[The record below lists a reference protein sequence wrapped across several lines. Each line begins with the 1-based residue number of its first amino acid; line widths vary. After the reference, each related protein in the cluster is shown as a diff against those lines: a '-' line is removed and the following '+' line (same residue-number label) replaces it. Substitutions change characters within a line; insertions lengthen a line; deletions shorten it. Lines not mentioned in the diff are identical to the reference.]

1 MIRISI
7 TCDRAGRGKT
17 LMSMK
22 LAKLLSENGFDV
34 TVLTEPTSD
43 SVLNYMLDIPFENF
57 MRIDRDVVIHDTNNT
72 KYNPN
77 IHVDYR
83 FNKKSTNNV

>member
-7 TCDRAGRGKT
+7 TCDRVGRGKT

-34 TVLTEPTSD
+34 TVLTEPASE
-43 SVLNYMLDIPFENF
+43 SVLNYMLDSPFENF
-57 MRIDRDVVIHDTNNT
+57 MRIDRDVVIHDTNGT

-77 IHVDYR
+77 LHIDYR
-83 FNKKSTNNV
+83 FNKGKSE